1 MKCNCY
7 LLIEAC
13 AWVQQTRQ
21 KLNTFG
27 GMPSEITS
35 GGNALK
41 FYASVR
47 LNIKRKSQ
55 LKHGDEVQFWIHMDI
70 VQVLFSSFLGIS
82 QKLSEHIVA
91 CRHTEMKSLSKW

>member
-1 MKCNCY
+1 MKCSCY

-55 LKHGDEVQFWIHMDI
+55 LKHGDEVQFWIRMDI
-70 VQVLFSSFLGIS
+70 VQVLIPLFWVYL
-82 QKLSEHIVA
+82 
-91 CRHTEMKSLSKW
+91 KS